1 MKTEWRRF
9 KPLKEDLSEL
19 ENLID
24 KKGLTREDLKVIL
37 TSIELSEM
45 GKAMI
50 ADGKGF

>member
-37 TSIELSEM
+37 TSIELSEA
-45 GKAMI
+45 GKKML

>member
-24 KKGLTREDLKVIL
+24 KKGLTSDTNIYWVKR
-37 TSIELSEM
+37 
-45 GKAMI
+45 
-50 ADGKGF
+50 DG

>member
-1 MKTEWRRF
+1 MKWRRF

-45 GKAMI
+45 GKAML
-50 ADGKGF
+50 ADGQGF